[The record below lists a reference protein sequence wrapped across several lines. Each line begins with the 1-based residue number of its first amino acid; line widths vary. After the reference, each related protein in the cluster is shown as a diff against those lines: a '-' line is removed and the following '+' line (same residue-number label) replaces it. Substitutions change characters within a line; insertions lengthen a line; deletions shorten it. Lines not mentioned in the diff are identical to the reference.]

1 MANIVLNL
9 DKSLFSPKFLPY
21 LLDYTHRWE
30 FWMGSAGSGK
40 SYTITQKLII
50 RACREKI
57 KILVC
62 RRFATTIRNT
72 VFSTFKEVLGKWGL
86 MPYVKINESDFRI
99 RFENGSEIIFLG
111 LDNEEKL
118 LSLNNVGCIFVE
130 EAYEV
135 PQNIIEQLNLR
146 MRGQNDF
153 QQLILAWNPISKSS
167 YLYEFSVKKP
177 PASSIF
183 IHSTYKDN
191 PFLNQEYIDA
201 LEELYTRNPQ
211 KAKIYCDGEWG
222 ADAEGLVFSNWRVE
236 EFDALTLSSSGLQH
250 RCGCDLGY
258 IDATTIVPSL
268 YDKNTNR
275 IYIYDEFYKS
285 GCQLDKVYEA
295 MIDMQLNKTKIYMD
309 SAEPRS
315 IDYFKRK
322 GINAVPCL
330 KGAGSVKARIT
341 FLQNHE
347 IIIHPKCK
355 HLIEEF
361 SNFAYEKDKQ
371 GNYIEDSYTHQYSHG
386 IDGLGYAYSDIYT
399 KGNIRVLDKSVLGL

>member
-1 MANIVLNL
+1 
-9 DKSLFSPKFLPY
+9 
-21 LLDYTHRWE
+21 
-30 FWMGSAGSGK
+30 MGSAGSSK

-50 RACREKI
+50 RACNEKI

-62 RRFATTIRNT
+62 RRYATTIRNT

-86 MPYVKINESDFRI
+86 IPYVKINESDFRI

-118 LSLNNVGCIFVE
+118 LSLNNIGTIFIE

-135 PQNIIEQLNLR
+135 PQAIVEQLNLR

-153 QQLILAWNPISKSS
+153 QQIILAWNPISKNSW
-167 YLYEFSVKKP
+167 LFQFSVKEP
-177 PASSIF
+177 PQNSIF

-222 ADAEGLVFSNWRVE
+222 VDAEGLVFSNWRVE
-236 EFDALTLSSSGLQH
+236 EFDALLLSSSGLEH

-268 YDKNTNR
+268 YDKKNGK

-285 GCQLDKVYEA
+285 GCQLDRIYDEIVNMK
-295 MIDMQLNKTKIYMD
+295 LNKTKIYMD

-322 GINAVPCL
+322 GVNAVPCL

-347 IIIHPKCK
+347 IIIHPKCQ

-371 GNYIEDSYTHQYSHG
+371 GNYVDDSYTHQYSHG

-399 KGNIRVLDKSVLGL
+399 KGNIKLIDKSVLGL